1 MTPRIRSVQLGLPM
15 ARTPQRDDIT
25 HVAVDRLAP
34 DDPADALL
42 ERLATAVRTRVGSRQ
57 AAEMRLASFAFHEQP
72 ASGRTAWT
80 AGADEAPVDLRYFVL
95 RALGALGDPDTV
107 RVLDA
112 LRGDDRPL
120 EELMGMIEP
129 AVLDRLAAGDR
140 VGGLA
145 SAGLVGRELETDRVS
160 LTPLGQAL
168 LDLVADLE
176 RRAGASPR

>member
-1 MTPRIRSVQLGLPM
+1 MTGGV
-15 ARTPQRDDIT
+15 TN
-25 HVAVDRLAP
+25 DRPPPVETAE
-34 DDPADALL
+34 ALL
-42 ERLATAVRTRVGSRQ
+42 ERLAAAVRTRVGARQ
-57 AAEMRLASFAFHEQP
+57 AAEVRLASFAFSEQV
-72 ASGRTAWT
+72 AGDRSGWA
-80 AGADEAPVDLRYFVL
+80 AGADEAPVDRRYFVL

-160 LTPLGQAL
+160 LTSLGEAL